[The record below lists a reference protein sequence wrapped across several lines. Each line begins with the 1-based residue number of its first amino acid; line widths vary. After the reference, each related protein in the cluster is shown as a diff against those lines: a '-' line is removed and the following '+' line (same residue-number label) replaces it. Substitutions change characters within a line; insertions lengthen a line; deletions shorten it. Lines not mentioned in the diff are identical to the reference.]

1 MPEIMEHVIFWES
14 LKRIKNKNNNSNIII
29 NNNNTSNT
37 NNNTSNTD
45 TDQLC
50 PSAKGCPRY
59 QEEVKKEQNLCLT
72 INVLETVNIIDMIN
86 LTMYLVKSLL
96 LLC

>member
-1 MPEIMEHVIFWES
+1 MAEE
-14 LKRIKNKNNNSNIII
+14 RIKNKNNNSNIII

-59 QEEVKKEQNLCLT
+59 QEEVKKEQNLCLKIMIVGT
-72 INVLETVNIIDMIN
+72 IILMNFVIFFMTILE
-86 LTMYLVKSLL
+86 YLQSKPGHLR
-96 LLC
+96 